1 LTPLQPVSGEISATP
16 IQSDLSSPSLSDTPE
31 DTYKLPVTAVADLHL
46 TGSAPEIDI
55 NKYRLVVDGLV
66 NTPLNLDYGAIM
78 RYPTVTQVVL
88 LICPE
93 FFEDNAEWTGV
104 PVSTIL
110 REAGAK
116 PGASQVSFYSG
127 SYEITLPL
135 EKVRQEGVFLAHSV
149 DGQILPKEHGFP
161 LRLVVQGE
169 YGSNWVKW
177 LDRIEI
183 K

>member
-1 LTPLQPVSGEISATP
+1 
-16 IQSDLSSPSLSDTPE
+16 
-31 DTYKLPVTAVADLHL
+31 LHL

-55 NKYRLVVDGLV
+55 TKYRLLVDGLV
-66 NTPLNLDYGAIM
+66 NSPLRLEYGAIM
-78 RYPTVTQVVL
+78 RYPTVTEVVL

-104 PVSTIL
+104 PVSVIL
-110 REAGAK
+110 KEAGIKA
-116 PGASQVSFYSG
+116 GASQVSFYSG
-127 SYEITLPL
+127 SYQITLPL
-135 EKVRQEGVFLAHSV
+135 EKVLEKGVFLAHTV

-161 LRLVVQGE
+161 VRLVVEGE

-177 LDRIEI
+177 LDRIEV